1 MTIKNYKELYANKMD
16 NQKDM
21 DKSLKR
27 YNFLTLN
34 QEKIENMNR
43 PITSTETES
52 VIRNLS
58 TNKKDQ
64 IASQVNS
71 TKHLEKS

>member
-43 PITSTETES
+43 PITSNETES